1 MSSLR
6 LRPHGPFR
14 GDWRRRTGPRA
25 AGITALCWL
34 ARLAIRPKPPEGRPL
49 PRNPGMSVLVIK
61 PLALGDVLRATGFT
75 AALRRSL
82 PGARITFAVG
92 DYAAPALANN
102 PDIDEIM
109 PMGMLGTPRRYDGG
123 QYLAFV
129 RRIRQRRF
137 DAAFVLDRSPAMAL
151 LPYLARIPYRI
162 GIDSRRRGF
171 TNTTRVPVD
180 MEDNEVET
188 YRRVAQSAG
197 LKPGDT
203 PCVFRPTRDDLAT
216 ARRLAEEFDLDA
228 GALRVVIAPGG
239 GVNPGAVDVSKRWP
253 AERFAAVADWL
264 VRRRNARVCLVG
276 TASDNPSIAATLRA
290 MAQAAVNLES
300 RMTFGQLGA
309 LIAGS
314 DLFVGNDSAS
324 AQLAL
329 GVGTPCVTIFTATE
343 PWIYGTAT
351 PLATAVATGGKAQ
364 GLGGPPPVDTVT
376 SAIHRLLSRRT
387 ETSTSRER
395 PDPRTSPAAD

>member
-1 MSSLR
+1 
-6 LRPHGPFR
+6 
-14 GDWRRRTGPRA
+14 
-25 AGITALCWL
+25 
-34 ARLAIRPKPPEGRPL
+34 
-49 PRNPGMSVLVIK
+49 MSVLVIK

-75 AALRRSL
+75 AALRKSL
-82 PGARITFAVG
+82 PGAHITFAVG

-102 PDIDEIM
+102 PDINEIM
-109 PMGMLGTPRRYDGG
+109 PMGTLGTPRRYDGA

-162 GIDSRRRGF
+162 GIDSRLRGF
-171 TNTTRVPVD
+171 ANTTRVPVD

-203 PCVFRPTRDDLAT
+203 PCVFRPTQEDVAS
-216 ARRLAEEFDLDA
+216 ARRLAEEFDLDS

-239 GVNPGAVDVSKRWP
+239 GVNPGAVDVTKRWP
-253 AERFAAVADWL
+253 AERFAAVANWL

-276 TASDNPSIAATLRA
+276 TASDSPSIAATLRA

-300 RMTFGQLGA
+300 RTTFGQLGA

-329 GVGTPCVTIFTATE
+329 GVGAPSVTIFTATE
-343 PWIYGTAT
+343 PWIYGADT
-351 PLATAVATGGKAQ
+351 PLTASVSTGGKAQ
-364 GLGGPPPVDTVT
+364 GLAGPPPVDMVKA
-376 SAIHRLLSRRT
+376 AIRRQLSRRSAT
-387 ETSTSRER
+387 SSSSTS
-395 PDPRTSPAAD
+395 PDARTLPPAD

>member
-1 MSSLR
+1 MSSFR

-34 ARLAIRPKPPEGRPL
+34 ARLAVRPKPPEGRPL
-49 PRNPGMSVLVIK
+49 PPNPRLSALVIK

-75 AALRRSL
+75 AALRHGL
-82 PGARITFAVG
+82 PGADITFAVG

-102 PDIDEIM
+102 PHIDEIM
-109 PMGMLGTPRRYDGG
+109 PMGMLGTPRRYDAR

-129 RRIRQRRF
+129 RRIRERRF

-151 LPYLARIPYRI
+151 LPYFARIPYRI
-162 GIDSRRRGF
+162 GLDSRQRGF
-171 TNTTRVPVD
+171 AHTTRLAVG

-188 YRRVAQSAG
+188 YRRLARVAG
-197 LKPGDT
+197 LDPVADA
-203 PCVFRPTRDDLAT
+203 CVFRPSTDDVA
-216 ARRLAEEFDLDA
+216 AAQRLAEEFELDSA
-228 GALRVVIAPGG
+228 ALRVVVAPGG
-239 GVNPGAVDVSKRWP
+239 GVNPGAVDVTKRWP

-264 VRRRNARVCLVG
+264 IQRRGARICLVG
-276 TASDNPSIAATLRA
+276 TASDSPSITAMQRA
-290 MAQAAVNLES
+290 MTQPAVNLAG
-300 RMTFGQLGA
+300 RTTFGQLGA

-329 GVGTPCVTIFTATE
+329 GVDTPGVTVFTATE
-343 PWIYGTAT
+343 PWIYGSDS
-351 PLATAVATGGKAQ
+351 PRGVSVYTGGKAP
-364 GLGGPPPVDTVT
+364 GLGGPPPAEMATA
-376 SAIHRLLSRRT
+376 AIRRLLTDRT
-387 ETSTSRER
+387 GASGASPGSGASQPPA
-395 PDPRTSPAAD
+395 PD

>member
-1 MSSLR
+1 MSSFR

-49 PRNPGMSVLVIK
+49 PPNPRLSALVIK

-75 AALRRSL
+75 AALRHEL
-82 PGARITFAVG
+82 PGAGITFAVG

-102 PDIDEIM
+102 PHIDEIM
-109 PMGMLGTPRRYDGG
+109 PMGMLGTPRRYDAR

-129 RRIRQRRF
+129 RRIRGRQF

-151 LPYLARIPYRI
+151 LPYFARIPYRI
-162 GIDSRRRGF
+162 GLDSRLRGF
-171 TNTTRVPVD
+171 AHTTRLSVG
-180 MEDNEVET
+180 MQDNEVET
-188 YRRVAQSAG
+188 YRRLARLAG
-197 LKPGDT
+197 LNPTDDV
-203 PCVFRPTRDDLAT
+203 CVFRPTQADVPA
-216 ARRLAEEFDLDA
+216 ARRLAEEFDLDSA
-228 GALRVVIAPGG
+228 PLRVVIAPGG
-239 GVNPGAVDVSKRWP
+239 GVNPGAVDVTKRWP

-264 VRRRNARVCLVG
+264 VQRRGARVCLVG
-276 TASDNPSIAATLRA
+276 TASDSPSITAMRRA
-290 MAQAAVNLES
+290 MTQPVVNLEG
-300 RMTFGQLGA
+300 RTTFGQLGA

-329 GVGTPCVTIFTATE
+329 GVGTPSVTIFTATE
-343 PWIYGTAT
+343 PWIYGSDT
-351 PLATAVATGGKAQ
+351 PLVVSVYTGGKAQ
-364 GLGGPPPVDTVT
+364 GLGGPPRVDMVT
-376 SAIHRLLSRRT
+376 AAIRRLLADRTDARGSSRSSGAS
-387 ETSTSRER
+387 E
-395 PDPRTSPAAD
+395 PPASD

>member
-1 MSSLR
+1 MSNLR
-6 LRPHGPFR
+6 LRPRGPFR

-34 ARLAIRPKPPEGRPL
+34 ARLGIRPKPPEGKPL
-49 PRNPGMSVLVIK
+49 PGNPGMSVLVIK

-75 AALRRSL
+75 AALRRSV
-82 PGARITFAVG
+82 PGAHIAFAVG

-109 PMGMLGTPRRYDGG
+109 PMGMLGTPRRYDGA

-129 RRIRQRRF
+129 RRIRQRKF
-137 DAAFVLDRSPAMAL
+137 DAAFVLDRSPAMAV

-162 GIDSRRRGF
+162 GIDSRLRGF

-188 YRRVAQSAG
+188 YRRVAESAG
-197 LKPGDT
+197 LKPGDS
-203 PCVFRPTRDDLAT
+203 PCVFRPTQDDIAT
-216 ARRLAEEFDLDA
+216 ARRLAEEFDLDS

-253 AERFAAVADWL
+253 AERFATIADWL
-264 VRRRNARVCLVG
+264 VQRHRASACLVG
-276 TASDNPSIAATLRA
+276 TASDSPSIAATLRA
-290 MAQAAVNLES
+290 MDQAAVNLES
-300 RMTFGQLGA
+300 RTTFGQLGA

-329 GVGTPCVTIFTATE
+329 GVGTPSVTIFTATE
-343 PWIYGTAT
+343 PWIYGTAI
-351 PLATAVATGGKAQ
+351 PRATAVSTGGKAQ
-364 GLGGPPPVDTVT
+364 GLGGPPTVEMVRA
-376 SAIHRLLSRRT
+376 AIGQQLSRRR
-387 ETSTSRER
+387 ETGSSRTR
-395 PDPRTSPAAD
+395 PDAGTPPAAD